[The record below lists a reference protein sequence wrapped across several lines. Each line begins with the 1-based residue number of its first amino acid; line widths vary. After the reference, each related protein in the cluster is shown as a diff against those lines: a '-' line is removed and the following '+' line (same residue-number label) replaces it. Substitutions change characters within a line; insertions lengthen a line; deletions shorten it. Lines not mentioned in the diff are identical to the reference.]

1 MLKKE
6 KGQLDKK
13 SLASFF
19 ANLVIKNSNRA
30 EDPRTE
36 EAHFQRILNKSF
48 FNLIWKT
55 LFTGI
60 KQSVGMK

>member
-1 MLKKE
+1 
-6 KGQLDKK
+6 
-13 SLASFF
+13 
-19 ANLVIKNSNRA
+19 V
-30 EDPRTE
+30 
-36 EAHFQRILNKSF
+36 HFQRILNKSF